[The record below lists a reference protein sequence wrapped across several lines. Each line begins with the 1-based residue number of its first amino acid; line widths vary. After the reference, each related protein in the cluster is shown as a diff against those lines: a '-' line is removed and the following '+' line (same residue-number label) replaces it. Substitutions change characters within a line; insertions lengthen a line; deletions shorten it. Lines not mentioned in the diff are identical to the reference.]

1 MKNFLTPLLIGCTL
15 TAVSVPTL
23 AEKKPPEP
31 VVLSEPNPAGQTQP
45 QVVAIDGL
53 QRELSDFL
61 TAWNAAR
68 NAADEQKLAEFYH
81 PDDGQNL
88 LSRLDTKRLA
98 NATVTLDRFQE
109 TKPGEV
115 RLRYTR
121 SWTGRAPGKATAAM
135 RLVKLDG
142 RWVITATQSRVVA
155 KSSRMDQQV
164 RVVAA
169 PYTPPAPP
177 PLTEVSTSVGRAKLV
192 QLPYPVVRVAIGDPS
207 VADFTMVSPRELYV
221 LGKSV
226 GSTNLILWDKSGA
239 STVLDAVV
247 TVDLAPLT
255 ASLRRAAPNES
266 DIRVEPASGS
276 ILLTGSVADVLVS
289 AAVANVADAYVQN
302 LNRYLKSAGGS
313 SDGASGAGG
322 SASSSGMRVV
332 NLLRVRDAQQVMLD
346 VRIAEISR
354 TLLERLGVNFNRPS
368 TTSGSVT
375 WGIVSNF
382 IAEGSTSSLNLLF
395 KNSGITVD
403 IDAEKGDGLVK
414 ILAEPTIVAMSGKEA
429 SFLSGGKIYIPVTQP
444 QGGGTT
450 LEERSFGIGLKF
462 LPTVLDA
469 GRISL
474 KVEPEVS
481 ELAFARTEATSI
493 PTISTRTVSTTVQ
506 LRDGESLVIGGLIKN
521 NIEQSVK
528 AIPLLG
534 ELPILGAL
542 FRSTEFVNNK
552 TELLVVVSPSL
563 VQATKVKPQLPTDNF
578 VPPSRSELFL
588 EGKLEGQGGGNAR

>member
-23 AEKKPPEP
+23 AEKKPPET
-31 VVLSEPNPAGQTQP
+31 VVVPESNATRQTQP
-45 QVVAIDGL
+45 QVVPIDGL
-53 QRELSDFL
+53 QKELSDFL

-81 PDDGQNL
+81 PDDREML
-88 LSRLDTKRLA
+88 LGRLDTRRLA
-98 NATVTLDRFQE
+98 NATVTLERFQE
-109 TKPGEV
+109 TKPDEV
-115 RLRYTR
+115 RLQYTR
-121 SWTGRAPGKATAAM
+121 SWSGRTPGKATAAM

-289 AAVANVADAYVQN
+289 AAVVNVADAYVQN

-332 NLLRVRDAQQVMLD
+332 NLLRVRDAQRGD
-346 VRIAEISR
+346 VGCSDR
-354 TLLERLGVNFNRPS
+354 
-368 TTSGSVT
+368 
-375 WGIVSNF
+375 
-382 IAEGSTSSLNLLF
+382 
-395 KNSGITVD
+395 
-403 IDAEKGDGLVK
+403 
-414 ILAEPTIVAMSGKEA
+414 
-429 SFLSGGKIYIPVTQP
+429 
-444 QGGGTT
+444 
-450 LEERSFGIGLKF
+450 
-462 LPTVLDA
+462 
-469 GRISL
+469 
-474 KVEPEVS
+474 
-481 ELAFARTEATSI
+481 
-493 PTISTRTVSTTVQ
+493 
-506 LRDGESLVIGGLIKN
+506 
-521 NIEQSVK
+521 
-528 AIPLLG
+528 
-534 ELPILGAL
+534 
-542 FRSTEFVNNK
+542 
-552 TELLVVVSPSL
+552 
-563 VQATKVKPQLPTDNF
+563 
-578 VPPSRSELFL
+578 
-588 EGKLEGQGGGNAR
+588 